1 MRHMLYRPFDGIWF
15 LFPYWTNLV
24 ILVLLEIINLV
35 FFRIQ
40 IWLVLVLYLIKIT
53 FICLI

>member
-40 IWLVLVLYLIKIT
+40 IWLVLVLYLM
-53 FICLI
+53 

>member
-1 MRHMLYRPFDGIWF
+1 MRHMLYRPFDGISF

-35 FFRIQ
+35 FFRIK
-40 IWLVLVLYLIKIT
+40 IWLVLVLYLM
-53 FICLI
+53 

>member
-1 MRHMLYRPFDGIWF
+1 MRHMLYGPFDGIWF